1 MKGRYLWLQRK
12 RRLRQATAAVVVRE
26 GSRTLAAE
34 EINKAAAKRPA
45 AVIEQKVA
53 AARWRP
59 ERWTRWLAFWSQTST
74 SFGTFEKEQLSDV
87 KAYPIRRME
96 RRKPK

>member
-12 RRLRQATAAVVVRE
+12 RRLRQATAAVVVSE

-53 AARWRP
+53 GSPVAARAVDKVVSLHP
-59 ERWTRWLAFWSQTST
+59 FWH
-74 SFGTFEKEQLSDV
+74 
-87 KAYPIRRME
+87 I
-96 RRKPK
+96 